1 MRRSLLTAS
10 ALAGALLF
18 SSFAFAADHADSP
31 SVSADPAT
39 DITDVYAWMNDDGTH
54 LNLIMDVFPFA
65 DATAQFSDTA
75 KYVFNVQSGTAFGD
89 TPTTTQVI
97 ATFDGDG
104 NVQVWVGD
112 TDYVSGDASVAG
124 GIGDADLKV
133 FTGLRND
140 PFFFNLEGFSD
151 ATAFVA
157 ANAGGITF
165 DANGCPQL
173 DQATAGAILQRLTMT
188 NDGADPAADTLAGA
202 NVLSIVIQVNKDS
215 VNSGGDFL
223 AVHGTTNQ

>member
-1 MRRSLLTAS
+1 MRRVFSIAS
-10 ALAGALLF
+10 ALAGALLI

-31 SVSADPAT
+31 SVSADPST

-54 LNLIMDVFPFA
+54 LNLVMNVFPFA
-65 DATAQFSDTA
+65 DTTSQFSDTA

-97 ATFDGDG
+97 ATFDADG
-104 NVQVWVGD
+104 NVSVWVGD
-112 TDYVSGDASVAG
+112 SDYVTGDASAEA
-124 GIGDADLKV
+124 GIGDADLRV

-140 PFFFNLEGFSD
+140 PFFFNLEGFND

-157 ANAGGITF
+157 ANAGGLTF
-165 DANGCPQL
+165 DGDGCPQL
-173 DQATAGAILQRLTMT
+173 DQATAGAILARLTMT
-188 NDGADPAADTLAGA
+188 NDGADPVADTLAGA

-215 VNSGGDFL
+215 VNSGGDVL
-223 AVHGTTNQ
+223 SVHGTTNQ